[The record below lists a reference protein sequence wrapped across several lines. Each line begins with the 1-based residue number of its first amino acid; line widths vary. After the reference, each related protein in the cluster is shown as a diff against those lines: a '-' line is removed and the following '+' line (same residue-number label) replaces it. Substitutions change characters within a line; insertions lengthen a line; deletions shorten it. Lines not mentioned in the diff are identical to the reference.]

1 MNKTFAAAAAFGL
14 LALAP
19 AITLAQDFGAAF
31 SGFDTGSNQ
40 PIQIEADKL
49 EVRDPE
55 QLAIYTGNV
64 VVRQGDTVMEAPEL
78 RVFYSGEAQ
87 GDTPGSEVSRL
98 EAGVGVVVRSGD
110 RTASG
115 DQAILDMSQDLVTMT
130 GNVVLTEGTN
140 VVRGERLIVNLATDE
155 GRMEGGR
162 VQTLITPGSESDQ
175 PQSQ

>member
-1 MNKTFAAAAAFGL
+1 MKTFLAAAALGL
-14 LALAP
+14 LPLLP
-19 AITLAQDFGAAF
+19 ASAAAQDFGAAF
-31 SGFDTGSNQ
+31 SGFSTGSDE

-55 QLAIYTGNV
+55 QLAIYTGSV
-64 VVRQGDTVMEAPEL
+64 VVRQGETVMEAPEL
-78 RVFYSGEAQ
+78 RVYYSGEAE

-98 EAGVGVVVRSGD
+98 EAGVGVIVRSGD

-115 DQAILDMSQDLVTMT
+115 DQAVLDMMQDIVTMT

-162 VQTLITPGSESDQ
+162 VQTLITPGSASNGQ
-175 PQSQ
+175 PQQ